1 MHTDHHATSAAGH
14 EPTTTTAS
22 AIATLPRRQRRAVA
36 NPGPWARVRGHGEA
50 TRSRT
55 GARRLAGEQV
65 AELVSAAAAGDTSA
79 WDELVRE
86 FSGLVRSVARA
97 HRLNDADAGD
107 AAQATWLLLFEH
119 LDRINEPARLGAW
132 LATTARR
139 ECLRVLRGA
148 QRHVLLDDEW
158 DYGESTEAPADSAL
172 LAAERDLALRRCFGR
187 LRATDQQLLT
197 LLIADEQPAYTEISV
212 ALAMPV
218 GSIGPTRAR
227 ALDRLRSQLDSD
239 GSLPLFSA

>member
-1 MHTDHHATSAAGH
+1 MHTDHHAISAVAP
-14 EPTTTTAS
+14 EPSITTS
-22 AIATLPRRQRRAVA
+22 AIATLPRRQRRAGA
-36 NPGPWARVRGHGEA
+36 NPRPSTRLRGHDRA
-50 TRSRT
+50 IPSRA
-55 GARRLAGEQV
+55 GAGRLAGEQL
-65 AELVSAAAAGDTSA
+65 AELVAAAAVGDTSA

-97 HRLNDADAGD
+97 HRLSDADAGD

-119 LDRINEPARLGAW
+119 LDRIKDPARLGGW

-148 QRHVLLDDEW
+148 QRHVLLEDEW
-158 DYGESTEAPADSAL
+158 DYAEPTEAPADTAL

-187 LRATDQQLLT
+187 LRTTDQQLLT

-212 ALAMPV
+212 ALEMPV

-227 ALDRLRSQLDSD
+227 ALDRLRTQLDSD
-239 GSLPLFSA
+239 GSLGLFSA